1 MSKNNKIIFF
11 IITLF
16 IILALSVSYLFFL
29 LQNSANTQ
37 KSFQKKFVIHE
48 TFYLSDHNN
57 NKISEKSLLGHPSII
72 FFGFTHCPEICPTTL
87 YDISRWKSIIGKSAD
102 IIKTY
107 FITLDPR
114 RDTQLVLKN
123 YLSNFDNVLGITGEE
138 IQIINFAKSWG
149 IYRKVVPVD
158 NTEYSLDHTATIF
171 LINENS
177 TLNGTIAFGENEE
190 VAVQKIK
197 NLIQTK

>member
-37 KSFQKKFVIHE
+37 KSFQKKFVIE
-48 TFYLSDHNN
+48 EAFSLADHNN

>member
-37 KSFQKKFVIHE
+37 KSFQKKFVIE
-48 TFYLSDHNN
+48 EAFSLADHNN

-123 YLSNFDNVLGITGEE
+123 YLSNRF
-138 IQIINFAKSWG
+138 
-149 IYRKVVPVD
+149 R
-158 NTEYSLDHTATIF
+158 H
-171 LINENS
+171 
-177 TLNGTIAFGENEE
+177 
-190 VAVQKIK
+190 
-197 NLIQTK
+197 